1 MVRDLATIKDVAKL
15 AGVSVATVSRV
26 LNQSTNVKP
35 ETVKQVTKAIEALD
49 YHPNFLGRTLRR
61 LETRKILVMVPTIS
75 NQFYS
80 RVIRGIQA
88 TAFDHGYHVMLGI
101 SGGESES
108 EQQYIE
114 MLRHKLVDGI
124 IFLHSVMPAAEISA
138 LGGDCPVVFA
148 CEQVRGAR
156 VSLVSIN
163 DYNAASEATAFLI
176 QNGHQRIAFVSA
188 GDLYASSQLRTKG
201 YQDTLKKYQIPFD
214 AGLILPEGLT
224 FNAGVRAAEKILRM
238 KTLPDAV
245 FLASD
250 TAAFSLISQLRKA
263 GIHAGKDI
271 SVMGFDNTPT
281 AEYFFPAL
289 TTISQPQFD
298 IGKRAMELLLDRIQD
313 PQTPV
318 TTEYL
323 PYRLEIRDSVRIKQ
337 KS

>member
-1 MVRDLATIKDVAKL
+1 MVNDLATIKDVAKL

-26 LNQSTNVKP
+26 LNQSNNVKP
-35 ETVKQVTKAIEALD
+35 ETVEQVTKAIEALD

-88 TAFDHGYHVMLGI
+88 AAFDHRYHVMLGI
-101 SGGESES
+101 SGGDSES

-114 MLRHKLVDGI
+114 MLRHRLVDGI
-124 IFLHSVMPAAEISA
+124 IFLHSGMSAEEISE
-138 LGGDCPVVFA
+138 LGADCPVVFA
-148 CEQVRGAR
+148 CEQVEGAR

-163 DYNAASEATAFLI
+163 DYNAASEATAFLL
-176 QNGHQRIAFVSA
+176 QNGHRRIAFVSA
-188 GDLYASSQLRTKG
+188 GDLYASSKLRTKG
-201 YQDTLKKYQIPFD
+201 YRDAIGQYHIPFD
-214 AGLILPEGLT
+214 PHLVLPEGLT
-224 FNAGVRAAEKILRM
+224 FNAGVRAAKKILQM
-238 KTLPDAV
+238 ETFPDAV

-250 TAAFSLISQLRKA
+250 TAAFSLISELRKA
-263 GIHAGKDI
+263 GIQAGRDI

-281 AEYFFPAL
+281 AEYFSPAL

-313 PQTPV
+313 PNAPV
-318 TTEYL
+318 VTEYL
-323 PYRLEIRDSVRIKQ
+323 PYRLEIRDSVLLK
-337 KS
+337 